1 MVPRLPLA
9 TPSSAMALWPH
20 TTRSPTASW
29 RSSTWSRSAPRRP
42 RAARSS
48 WQAVLSRST
57 SARRAANTTTSWAG
71 SWSACCQAVHQS
83 CSRARVAA
91 GLESA
96 ATTRSWAW

>member
-1 MVPRLPLA
+1 MMPRLPLA
-9 TPSSAMALWPH
+9 TPSWAMALRPH

-29 RSSTWSRSAPRRP
+29 RSSTWSRSGPRWP
-42 RAARSS
+42 WAASSS

-57 SARRAANTTTSWAG
+57 SARRAANTITSWAG
-71 SWSACCQAVHQS
+71 SWSACCQAAHQS

>member
-1 MVPRLPLA
+1 MTVRPSVPSRRIVNVRAWGSSAVMVPRLPLA

-29 RSSTWSRSAPRRP
+29 RSSTWSRSEPRRQ

-57 SARRAANTTTSWAG
+57 SVRLAANTTTSWVG
-71 SWSACCQAVHQS
+71 SWSAC
-83 CSRARVAA
+83 
-91 GLESA
+91 
-96 ATTRSWAW
+96 W